1 MSGFS
6 LQGGR
11 GWGTWRSCFPTDRKE
26 RDGMGQ
32 PGVLLGRRSLRAR
45 WTEHPMGLA
54 LCAMHCEDGD
64 FRWAVEA
71 EGKSHGA
78 DAAIDIELQAVEPE
92 PSFDILFA

>member
-1 MSGFS
+1 
-6 LQGGR
+6 
-11 GWGTWRSCFPTDRKE
+11 
-26 RDGMGQ
+26 
-32 PGVLLGRRSLRAR
+32 
-45 WTEHPMGLA
+45 MGLA

-92 PSFDILFA
+92 PPFDILFA